1 MLKLAW
7 RNIWRNSRRTFI
19 TMASVFAAVLF
30 SILSNSLSRGSWGKL
45 IDNMLRTQVGH
56 VEIHGK
62 GYWESRNMDYF
73 MSMDTAA
80 LAALRRVAHVTNVS
94 PRVETFAMA
103 SSERMTKGV
112 GIIGLDPVEEERK
125 SSLSERVVAGEYLRK
140 DDDGV
145 LLGEGLSEYLQV
157 EVGDSIALIGQG
169 YHGTNAIGLFP
180 VRGVVRIIIPTLDNS
195 SLYMSVPAAQAFIN
209 MPEGYSGVLVS
220 IDEDK
225 HQRRVEEALMA
236 AVDTTRLEVLPWQQ
250 TMAELVRQTEANDV
264 LRGILMFILYVIVG
278 FGILGT
284 VIMMTNERRHEF
296 GVVVALGMKRGRLAS
311 LVCLELVF
319 MTFMGVLAAIAVSV
333 PITGWFELHPF
344 RLSGE
349 VAEVML
355 GYGMEPVI
363 PMSTEPALYVRQAL
377 AVLVITGLTVLY
389 PVSKIMKLKVTKA
402 IRS

>member
-1 MLKLAW
+1 M
-7 RNIWRNSRRTFI
+7 
-19 TMASVFAAVLF
+19 
-30 SILSNSLSRGSWGKL
+30 
-45 IDNMLRTQVGH
+45 
-56 VEIHGK
+56 
-62 GYWESRNMDYF
+62 
-73 MSMDTAA
+73 
-80 LAALRRVAHVTNVS
+80 
-94 PRVETFAMA
+94 
-103 SSERMTKGV
+103 
-112 GIIGLDPVEEERK
+112 
-125 SSLSERVVAGEYLRK
+125 
-140 DDDGV
+140 
-145 LLGEGLSEYLQV
+145 
-157 EVGDSIALIGQG
+157 
-169 YHGTNAIGLFP
+169 
-180 VRGVVRIIIPTLDNS
+180 
-195 SLYMSVPAAQAFIN
+195 
-209 MPEGYSGVLVS
+209 LVS

-363 PMSTEPALYVRQAL
+363 PMSTEPVLYARQAL